1 MNNSFPR
8 ILTLLRKEH
17 KLSQKQVAADLGV
30 SQALLSHY
38 EKGIREC
45 GLEFLVKVSEYY
57 NVSCDYLLGKT
68 SSRSGGTVI
77 ISQNTRKSSKEDP
90 NESAIFNAMRA
101 VFKTCDK
108 FYCEDLKN
116 QLLMLF
122 KLNIYKTFRILYSAN
137 SKNSQKMFAVPTNQY
152 SSRTLAAK
160 LICETRLECL
170 SKGENV
176 DFLTGADKNNIPVFV
191 LDEIAKEDEKKAEA
205 LFHIISE
212 VEDL

>member
-1 MNNSFPR
+1 MNTSLPR

-17 KLSQKQVAADLGV
+17 KLSQKQVASDLGV

-68 SSRSGGTVI
+68 SSRSGGTVV
-77 ISQNTRKSSKEDP
+77 ISQNTRKTSKEDP
-90 NESAIFNAMRA
+90 KEAAIFNAMRA
-101 VFKTCDK
+101 VFKTCDI
-108 FYCEDLKN
+108 FSCEDLKN
-116 QLLMLF
+116 ELLKFF
-122 KLNIYKTFRILYSAN
+122 KLNIYKSFRILYSAN
-137 SKNSQKMFAVPTNQY
+137 SKNSQKMFSVPQSQY
-152 SSRTLAAK
+152 SSRVLATK
-160 LICETRLECL
+160 LICETRMECL

-176 DFLTGADKNNIPVFV
+176 DFLNGADKNNIPI
-191 LDEIAKEDEKKAEA
+191 LISDEIEKEDSKKAEA

>member
-1 MNNSFPR
+1 MNTSLPR

-17 KLSQKQVAADLGV
+17 KLSQKQVASDLGV

-68 SSRSGGTVI
+68 SSRSGGTVV
-77 ISQNTRKSSKEDP
+77 ISQNTRKASKEDP
-90 NESAIFNAMRA
+90 KEAAIFNAMRA
-101 VFKTCDK
+101 VFKTCDI
-108 FYCEDLKN
+108 FSCEDLKN
-116 QLLMLF
+116 ELLKFF
-122 KLNIYKTFRILYSAN
+122 KLNIYKSFRILYSAN
-137 SKNSQKMFAVPTNQY
+137 SKNSQKMFSVPQSQY
-152 SSRTLAAK
+152 SSRVLAAK
-160 LICETRLECL
+160 LICETRMECL

-176 DFLTGADKNNIPVFV
+176 DFLNGADKNNIPILVS
-191 LDEIAKEDEKKAEA
+191 DEIEKEDSKKAEA

>member
-1 MNNSFPR
+1 MNTSLPR

-17 KLSQKQVAADLGV
+17 KLSQKQVASDLGV

-68 SSRSGGTVI
+68 SSRSGGTVV
-77 ISQNTRKSSKEDP
+77 ISQNTRKTSKEDP
-90 NESAIFNAMRA
+90 KEAAIFNAMRA
-101 VFKTCDK
+101 VFKTCDI
-108 FYCEDLKN
+108 FSCEDLKN
-116 QLLMLF
+116 ELLKFF
-122 KLNIYKTFRILYSAN
+122 KLNIYKSFRILYSAN
-137 SKNSQKMFAVPTNQY
+137 SKNSQKMFSVPQSQY
-152 SSRTLAAK
+152 SSRVLATK
-160 LICETRLECL
+160 LICETRMECL

-176 DFLTGADKNNIPVFV
+176 DFLNGADKNNIPILVS
-191 LDEIAKEDEKKAEA
+191 DEIEKEDSKKAEA

>member
-1 MNNSFPR
+1 MNTSLPR

-17 KLSQKQVAADLGV
+17 KLSQKQVASDLGV

-68 SSRSGGTVI
+68 SSRSGGTVV

-90 NESAIFNAMRA
+90 KESAIFNAMRA
-101 VFKTCDK
+101 VFKTCDI
-108 FYCEDLKN
+108 FSCEDLKN
-116 QLLMLF
+116 ELLKFF
-122 KLNIYKTFRILYSAN
+122 KLNIYKSFRILYSAN
-137 SKNSQKMFAVPTNQY
+137 SKNSQKMFSVPQSQY
-152 SSRTLAAK
+152 SSRVLATK
-160 LICETRLECL
+160 LICETRMECL

-176 DFLTGADKNNIPVFV
+176 DFLNGADKNNIPILVS
-191 LDEIAKEDEKKAEA
+191 DEIEKEDSKKAEA